1 MNYAARLA
9 RLESR
14 AAELPTSTHAK
25 DAAEFK
31 SRIVAM
37 ANQFDDLDAHIPA
50 LERCARFSR
59 AQELSWVMRFGTVD
73 EFLTALDDALAYAKA
88 EAK

>member
-1 MNYAARLA
+1 MTYAARLA

-14 AAELPTSTHAK
+14 AAKLSTTAHAK
-25 DAAEFK
+25 DAADFK

-37 ANQFDDLDAHIPA
+37 ANQFDELDAHIPA
-50 LERCARFSR
+50 LERCARFSK
-59 AQELSWVMRFGTVD
+59 AQELAWVMRFGTVD
-73 EFLTALDDALAYAKA
+73 EFQTALDDALAYAKA